1 MDKYKK
7 EDSFSKDKETDS
19 FVKQLILS
27 IGLSIALLVFML
39 FASGIFFTGAV
50 VQSMNGAT
58 KDSSH
63 K

>member
-1 MDKYKK
+1 MN
-7 EDSFSKDKETDS
+7 SRDKETDG

-27 IGLSIALLVFML
+27 IGLGVALLVFML

-50 VQSMNGAT
+50 VQNMNGAT
-58 KDSSH
+58 QYSSH